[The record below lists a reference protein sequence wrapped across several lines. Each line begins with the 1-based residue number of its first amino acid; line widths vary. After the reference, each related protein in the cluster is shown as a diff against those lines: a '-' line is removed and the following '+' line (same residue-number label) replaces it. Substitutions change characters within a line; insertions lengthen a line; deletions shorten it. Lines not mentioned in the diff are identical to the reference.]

1 MKIKVPKVT
10 AEKISEKEAAETMAG
25 FESLDEVVEKL
36 GKWRDANERRGFL
49 ILGYNEDKISYLGTG
64 GRKDI
69 LAGVMASLI
78 TNDKNVREI
87 MLPAIAAAE
96 VWLRENKKKVTIIE
110 GTEDSHANQ

>member
-10 AEKISEKEAAETMAG
+10 AEKISEEEAVETMAG

-36 GKWRDANERRGFL
+36 GKWQDANEKRGFL

-64 GRKDI
+64 GNKGF
-69 LAGVMASLI
+69 LAGVLASLI

-96 VWLRENKKKVTIIE
+96 EWLRENKKKVTIINGKE
-110 GTEDSHANQ
+110 GNHDN